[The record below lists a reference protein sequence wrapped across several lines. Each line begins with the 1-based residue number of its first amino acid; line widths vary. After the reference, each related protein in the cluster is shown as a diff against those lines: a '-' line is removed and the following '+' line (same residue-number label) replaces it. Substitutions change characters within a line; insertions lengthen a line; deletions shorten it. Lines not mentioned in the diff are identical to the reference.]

1 MTTQFPNLFSPL
13 NVNGLML
20 KNRIIAA
27 PMGIISSHKIIS
39 STDYGNMSAF
49 DKAKGGAA
57 VVHVRG
63 HGVDIFTKYQRDA
76 TREQLMVAKQAG
88 ARCATE
94 IPFHGKVFDDG
105 SVMGPIDGVRFDGRK
120 MIRMTEEDM
129 EVTIENLCQEIAK
142 SRDFGFDMALLHFGH
157 DSLLSQFLGPGFNKR
172 GDRYSG
178 TLENRMRFPL
188 EAVKR
193 CREAAGP
200 DFPLQMRVS
209 RHLMVPESF
218 TSEEMLEFLKRAH
231 QYVDMVNI
239 SAGMDVYH
247 AANVHAHTTIFEPHM
262 YNLEFA
268 AKVKETCDV
277 LVSAVGAFM
286 TPEEMEDAIASGKV
300 DAVMVGRQLIA
311 DPYFPKKAQEGHPE
325 DIVPCLRCLH
335 CYHIATEH
343 SNVQCAVNPRFRRED
358 YVPLKLE
365 KVEQPKKVVVI
376 GGGPGGIKAALT
388 ADQKGHNV
396 VLLEK
401 SDRLGGMINF
411 SDYEN
416 HKMDLNRYRNY
427 LLTQIEKSDIE
438 VHLNQSAT
446 PELVRGIHP
455 DAVIIAVG
463 SSPITPPIPGVEYAR
478 QAVDVYPKLDELK
491 GNIVVIGGGSI
502 GCEIG
507 LEFAE
512 RGNEVYVVELTDALA
527 AKGNMLY
534 RIGLHQHLS
543 RYENLHTLTET
554 RCMEIRE
561 KEVVVVGKDG
571 EERILKADHVLLAVG
586 FRANK
591 DLAHSFYGITPETAM
606 IGDCNQVAT
615 VLEANNLAYLIAS
628 NLA

>member
-27 PMGIISSHKIIS
+27 PMGIIPSHKIIS
-39 STDYGNMSAF
+39 STNYGNISAF

-57 VVHVRG
+57 VVHIGG
-63 HGVDIFTKYQRDA
+63 HGDLFQKYERDT

-88 ARCATE
+88 ARCGIE
-94 IPFHGKVFDDG
+94 MSLHGFFDQDG
-105 SVMGPIDGVRFDGRK
+105 FVVGPIDGTRFDGLK
-120 MIRMTEEDM
+120 MRAMTEEDM
-129 EVTIENLCQEIAK
+129 DYLINSLSQNIVMA
-142 SRDFGFDMALLHFGH
+142 RDFGFDMGFLHFGH
-157 DSLLSQFLGPGFNKR
+157 DSLCSQFLAPGFNKR
-172 GDRYSG
+172 TDKYGG

-188 EAVKR
+188 EAIR
-193 CREAAGP
+193 RIREAVGP

-218 TSEEMLEFLKRAH
+218 ESEEMLEFLKRAH

-247 AANVHAHTTIFEPHM
+247 AANVHAATTIFEPHM

-628 NLA
+628 NL

>member
-27 PMGIISSHKIIS
+27 PMGIIPSHKIIS
-39 STDYGNMSAF
+39 STNYGNISAF

-57 VVHVRG
+57 VVHIGG
-63 HGVDIFTKYQRDA
+63 HGDLFQKYERDT

-88 ARCATE
+88 ARCGIE
-94 IPFHGKVFDDG
+94 MSLHGFFDQDG
-105 SVMGPIDGVRFDGRK
+105 FVVGPIDGTRFDGLK
-120 MIRMTEEDM
+120 MRAMTEEDM
-129 EVTIENLCQEIAK
+129 DYLINSLSQNIVMA
-142 SRDFGFDMALLHFGH
+142 RDFGFDMGFLHFGH
-157 DSLLSQFLGPGFNKR
+157 DSLCSQFLAPGFNKR
-172 GDRYSG
+172 TDKYGG

-188 EAVKR
+188 EAIR
-193 CREAAGP
+193 RIREAVGP

-218 TSEEMLEFLKRAH
+218 ESEEMLEFLKRAH

-628 NLA
+628 NL